1 MGEVGIS
8 LASQGVFSPGQPVDW
23 GSVAIGG
30 VFGALGGG
38 VASYIA
44 YAAKGG
50 SAAAQAVQG
59 FWPQVGI
66 NAAVG
71 AGGGATDGLYTGLN
85 SGLQGWDLVK
95 HVSFNTL
102 LGAGTSALATGIS
115 ETIKTPVQKAW
126 EGIQDRLKGSS
137 SVGSSPA
144 SGTSDVVPSSSVPEI
159 PVAPQQPV
167 PHTELTSPDAAP
179 RRAAPEPYPAGP
191 PTDVLPRRAAPRRAA
206 PEPYLLEPITDV
218 PPRRALP
225 GIEGGDW

>member
-1 MGEVGIS
+1 MGDAGIS

-38 VASYIA
+38 VASCIA
-44 YAAKGG
+44 NAAKGG

-115 ETIKTPVQKAW
+115 ETIKTPVQNGW
-126 EGIQDRLKGSS
+126 ERFKERFNLPFGNNSA
-137 SVGSSPA
+137 PA
-144 SGTSDVVPSSSVPEI
+144 SGTSDVVPSPSVPET

-167 PHTELTSPDAAP
+167 PHTELTPPDVAP